1 LVLELT
7 VVEDLRDRLLLRFGV
22 GEETPLLSSGPLV
35 RSMSV
40 SFVILVPSRL
50 SIFCRAAIRSPPDT
64 VLFRPRL
71 GGGVDEGEGSYVS
84 VPPVN
89 FIIAILRP
97 AAAELPALFER
108 IKPF

>member
-1 LVLELT
+1 MALGLT
-7 VVEDLRDRLLLRFGV
+7 VAEVLRDRLLLRFGV
-22 GEETPLLSSGPLV
+22 GEETPLLSSALV
-35 RSMSV
+35 RSTSA

-71 GGGVDEGEGSYVS
+71 GGGVGEGEGSYVS

-97 AAAELPALFER
+97 AAELPALFER
-108 IKPF
+108 IRPF

>member
-1 LVLELT
+1 LVLGLT
-7 VVEDLRDRLLLRFGV
+7 VAEVLRDRLLLRFGF
-22 GEETPLLSSGPLV
+22 GEETPLSSGPLV

-97 AAAELPALFER
+97 AAVELPALFER
-108 IKPF
+108 IRPF